1 MIFPCDY
8 AYTYQIVVFKKVKS
22 VLKMKNKKN
31 KKVLTPRGT
40 GGLPPWRWAAGTW
53 HRVAL
58 SCPWLPPW
66 RWAAGTWHRV
76 ALSCP

>member
-40 GGLPPWRWAAGTW
+40 GGLPPWRWAAGSW

-58 SCPWLPPW
+58 SCP
-66 RWAAGTWHRV
+66 
-76 ALSCP
+76 